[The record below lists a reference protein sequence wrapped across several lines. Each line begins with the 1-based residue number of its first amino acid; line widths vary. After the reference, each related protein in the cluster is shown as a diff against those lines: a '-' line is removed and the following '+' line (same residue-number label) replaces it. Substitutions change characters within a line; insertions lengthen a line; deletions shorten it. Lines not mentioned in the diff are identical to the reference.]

1 MTPDNSTL
9 EQSTAYTG
17 KECVI
22 VGNGASLPI
31 THTGNI
37 SHSPYLK
44 LLDVLVVP
52 HLTKNL
58 LSISKLTND
67 FPLSVTFANKFFTV
81 QNCLTGK
88 VVATGRRDGGLY
100 VLERGNSAFISV
112 LKNKSLHASY
122 DLWHARLGHVN
133 HSILALLN
141 KKGQLHLISLLPSP
155 KLCDTCQLAKNHRLP
170 YTRNEHKSSN
180 VLDLIH
186 CDIWGPS
193 PVKSNLGHNYYVLFI
208 DDYSR
213 FTWLYPLKL
222 KSDFYD
228 TFIQF
233 QKFVE
238 NQYSSRINFFQS
250 DGGAEFTSNCFKTH
264 LRTSGIHHQLSC
276 PYTPAQNSRAER
288 KHRHVTETGLA
299 LLFHSHTSPRF
310 WVDAFSTAAY
320 IINRLP
326 APLLEGKSPFELLYG
341 SPPNYENFHP
351 FGCRVYLCLRD
362 YMPNKFSPRS
372 IPCIFMGYITS
383 YKGFRCLDPST
394 SRIYITRHAQFDENY
409 FPSLDTSQA

>member
-1 MTPDNSTL
+1 MTLDNSTL

-37 SHSPYLK
+37 SHSPDLK

-67 FPLSVTFANKFFTV
+67 FPLSVTFANNFFTV

-112 LKNKSLHASY
+112 LKNKSLHYSY

-141 KKGQLHLISLLPSP
+141 KKGQLHLTSLLPSP
-155 KLCDTCQLAKNHRLP
+155 KLYDTCQLAKNHRLP

-238 NQYSSRINFFQS
+238 NQYSSRIKFFQS

-276 PYTPAQNSRAER
+276 PYTPAQNGRAER

-351 FGCRVYLCLRD
+351 FGCRVYPCLRD

-372 IPCIFMGYITS
+372 IPCIFIGYNTS